1 MIVLVYDTIYG
12 YLNLLI
18 LNDYVASMIR
28 RLTNLTCKCSYAV
41 KRLLRLLRFRYLEY
55 WHPE

>member
-41 KRLLRLLRFRYLEY
+41 KRLLRFRYLEY